1 MKPVLFYTQ
10 NLFSKPCFSPDVIDK
25 QAPRGQDVAVV
36 FNHATS
42 FDRLTYRQTSR
53 PSSQIVSGVFTSAHH
68 ATSAP
73 FSGGQWQGGYTPAG
87 SFCRSANP
95 AICLPPNTFSSVTA
109 ANRPERKGHIMTTRK
124 AFSRP
129 IIAHPLRTFPN
140 LLQAS
145 AFVDRLTDSNN
156 DAYRFNIQQT
166 PTGWTV
172 ARVVSG
178 GAA

>member
-10 NLFSKPCFSPDVIDK
+10 NLFSKPCFSPDAIDK
-25 QAPRGQDVAVV
+25 RVPRGQDVAVV

-42 FDRLTYRQTSR
+42 FSRLTHRQTSR
-53 PSSQIVSGVFTSAHH
+53 RKLVFERCFYVCTPRHKCA
-68 ATSAP
+68 
-73 FSGGQWQGGYTPAG
+73 FLNGRQWQGGYTPAG
-87 SFCRSANP
+87 SMCRSANP

-109 ANRPERKGHIMTTRK
+109 ANRPHRKGHIMTTRK

-140 LLQAS
+140 LIQAS

-156 DAYRFNIQQT
+156 DAYRYQRFIHNDY
-166 PTGWTV
+166 P
-172 ARVVSG
+172 
-178 GAA
+178 